1 MTKVSEKLFFEFMK
15 ASSVAAGEPVSDN
28 ELREMIAEIY
38 GGVAAGEDEARE
50 IIESTRSIMSALLM
64 ALLPMPDEVGQA
76 IRDVWDSYGDNAT
89 LGPVETQEIWKAAIE
104 AILK

>member
-15 ASSVAAGEPVSDN
+15 ASAVAAGEPVSDA

-76 IRDVWDSYGDNAT
+76 IREVWDSYGDNAT